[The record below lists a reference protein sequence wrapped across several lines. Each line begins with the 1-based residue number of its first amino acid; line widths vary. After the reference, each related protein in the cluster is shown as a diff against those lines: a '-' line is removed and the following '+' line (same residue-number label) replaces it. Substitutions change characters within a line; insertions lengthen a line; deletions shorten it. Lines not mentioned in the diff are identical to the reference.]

1 MKQKQQIYTQKKAVA
16 LYYDQQKGNAPIV
29 SAKGKGIIAENII
42 QTAKDNG
49 IPIQED
55 EALVQLLS
63 EIELKDKIP
72 ESLFEVV
79 AEILSFVYLL
89 DKEVKNE

>member
-1 MKQKQQIYTQKKAVA
+1 MKHKHQRYSQKKAVA
-16 LYYDQQKGNAPIV
+16 LYYDQQKGKAPIV
-29 SAKGKGIIAENII
+29 TAKGKGLIAETII

-49 IPIQED
+49 VPIQED

-63 EIELKDKIP
+63 EIELHDKIP
-72 ESLFEVV
+72 ESLYEVV

-89 DKEVKNE
+89 NKEAENE